1 MISTLQYIVGTKPG
15 SHPYTDTRRTIELFH
30 EDTAM
35 PPAHTPLHWLNL
47 GIHVAFGAASLLLGL
62 IAILSSKGGRLHRRA
77 GRWFL
82 YTYLGVIV
90 TALIGLLVFDF
101 RSFLAVVTVL
111 SFYDAFAGYRAL
123 QLRGK
128 RPEAIDRL
136 ASVVGMCTPWI
147 FISVMRHLHRPW
159 SPVLTW
165 SILGGL
171 VLMCGYDLLRNVL
184 PAEWLKRVWVQEHV
198 LKMMGAYIAITSAAA
213 GTIFPNAL
221 PWAAIIPSV
230 IGTAVGW
237 GFVIVGPRAWGR
249 RVA

>member
-1 MISTLQYIVGTKPG
+1 ML
-15 SHPYTDTRRTIELFH
+15 HN
-30 EDTAM
+30 
-35 PPAHTPLHWLNL
+35 HTPLHWLNL
-47 GIHVAFGAASLLLGL
+47 VIHVVFGAAALLLGL
-62 IAILSSKGGRLHRRA
+62 VAILSSKGGRVHRRS
-77 GRWFL
+77 GMLFL
-82 YTYLGVIV
+82 YAYVVVIV

-123 QLRGK
+123 QLRGR
-128 RPEAIDRL
+128 RPETIDRI
-136 ASVVGMCTPWI
+136 ASVLGMCTPWI
-147 FISVMRHLHRPW
+147 FIAVMRQLHRTW
-159 SPVLTW
+159 APVLTW

-171 VLMCGYDLLRNVL
+171 VAMSGYDLLRNVL
-184 PAEWLKRVWVQEHV
+184 PLAWLRRVWVQEHL

-213 GTIFPNAL
+213 GTIFPSAL
-221 PWAAIIPSV
+221 PWAAVIPSV

>member
-1 MISTLQYIVGTKPG
+1 ML
-15 SHPYTDTRRTIELFH
+15 HN
-30 EDTAM
+30 
-35 PPAHTPLHWLNL
+35 HTPLHWLNL
-47 GIHVAFGAASLLLGL
+47 VIHVTFGAAALMLGL
-62 IAILSSKGGRLHRRA
+62 VAILSAKGGKVHRRS
-77 GRWFL
+77 GMLFL
-82 YTYLGVIV
+82 YAYLVVIV
-90 TALIGLLVFDF
+90 TAMIGLLVFDF

-128 RPEAIDRL
+128 RPETIDRI
-136 ASVVGMCTPWI
+136 ASVLGMCTPWI
-147 FISVMRHLHRPW
+147 FMTVMRHLHKPW
-159 SPVLTW
+159 APVLTW

-171 VLMCGYDLLRNVL
+171 VAMSGYDLLRNVL
-184 PAEWLKRVWVQEHV
+184 PLVWLRRVWMQEHL
-198 LKMMGAYIAITSAAA
+198 LKMMGAFIAITSAAA

-221 PWAAIIPSV
+221 PWAAVIPSV